1 MSSLATLQ
9 FRSPCFRPTA
19 GTIAAPA
26 VAFPAPP
33 PARALARKLD
43 ALRALPLFFG
53 APEAELQRLAVS
65 ALLRHF
71 EGRHRIV
78 SGRTR
83 ESCII
88 LVDGRAKTVTSR
100 GGPGS
105 AVALEILDPGSIL
118 SDVCWSSRPT
128 GPSSETIALERCR
141 VLFLPRRSLDTFLL
155 RNAFVALRFLDAM
168 ASRLERARETTT
180 QLSRLDVGD
189 RLYQR
194 LVELSETRGSARP
207 GGAVLI
213 DLGLHQSE
221 LATSIGVSRES
232 VNRQFAAWRELGLIE
247 CGRGTVIVKD
257 PHGLSL
263 LVSEHL
269 RARPLA
275 AAAPAAS
282 PDHRRVERR

>member
-1 MSSLATLQ
+1 MSSLATLDLRSRP
-9 FRSPCFRPTA
+9 FRTAAAPVVAPPTA
-19 GTIAAPA
+19 PL
-26 VAFPAPP
+26 VRP
-33 PARALARKLD
+33 LARKVE
-43 ALRALPLFFG
+43 ALRALPLFLG
-53 APEAELQRLAVS
+53 APEAELHRLAEAS
-65 ALLRHF
+65 LLRHF
-71 EGRHRIV
+71 EGRQTIA
-78 SGRTR
+78 SGRVR

-88 LVDGRAKTVTSR
+88 LVEGRAKTVTP
-100 GGPGS
+100 GGGAGS
-105 AVALEILDPGSIL
+105 GVALEILDPGSIL
-118 SDVCWSSRPT
+118 SEFCWSSRPS
-128 GPSSETIALERCR
+128 GPSGETVALERCR

-168 ASRLERARETTT
+168 ASRLEHARESMTRI
-180 QLSRLDVGD
+180 SCLDVGD

-194 LVELSETRGSARP
+194 LVELSESRGSARP

-221 LATSIGVSRES
+221 LAASIGASRES

-247 CGRGTVIVKD
+247 CSRGSVVVKD

-269 RARPLA
+269 RTRPLA

-282 PDHRRVERR
+282 ADHPRTGRR